1 MKEVL
6 SERAETLLKKL
17 IQLYIVGGQP
27 VGSRTLAKEA
37 QLDLSPA
44 TIRNVMSDLEEL
56 GLIQAPHTSAGRV
69 PTQKGYRLFVDT
81 LLKVKP
87 LNRNSVREIE
97 EKLSG
102 EMDPKVLLTNASNM
116 LSQITRFAGVI
127 LIPGQDNAKF
137 RQIEFLKLSANRV
150 LTILVTEDGR
160 VQNRVI
166 PTERE
171 YTDSELIEAANFFN
185 AMYSGSLLGYVRR
198 RLLQDMESDSDE
210 MHRITRT
217 ALAMAGQLL
226 ASEEGEGDKVMLS
239 GEANL
244 LNIPEFCQLDKLQ
257 ALFDA
262 FKTKRDLLDLLDRSI
277 KANGISIFIGDE
289 SGYESLHECSL
300 VVAPYDMDG
309 ARIGT
314 VGVIGPTRMAYAEV
328 IPIVDVTAR
337 LLSGALSSVPP
348 TDERRT
354 G

>member
-1 MKEVL
+1 MNDVL
-6 SERAETLLKKL
+6 SERAETLLKRL

-37 QLDLSPA
+37 RLDLSPA

-56 GLIQAPHTSAGRV
+56 GLIQAPHTSAGRI
-69 PTQKGYRLFVDT
+69 PTQKGYRLFVDS

-87 LNRNSVREIE
+87 LNRYAVREIE
-97 EKLSG
+97 ERLAG
-102 EMDPKVLLTNASNM
+102 EMDPKVLLTNATNI

-127 LIPGQDNAKF
+127 LIPGQDNSRF
-137 RQIEFLKLSANRV
+137 RQIEFLKLSATRV

-166 PTERE
+166 PTDRE
-171 YTDSELIEAANFFN
+171 YSESELIEAANFFN
-185 AMYSGSLLGYVRR
+185 AMYTGSLLGYVRR
-198 RLLQDMESDSDE
+198 KLLNDMQSDSDE

-217 ALAMAGQLL
+217 ALAMAGQLF
-226 ASEEGEGDKVMLS
+226 ASEEGEGDEVMLS

-244 LNIPEFCQLDKLQ
+244 LNVPDFCQLEKLQ

-262 FKTKRDLLDLLDRSI
+262 FKTKHDLLDLLDRSM

-289 SGYESLHECSL
+289 SGYQSMHDCSL
-300 VVAPYDMDG
+300 VAAPYDVDG
-309 ARIGT
+309 EPIGT

-337 LLSGALSSVPP
+337 LLSGALSSAAVDGP
-348 TDERRT
+348 